1 MRHVMIGD
9 GDDTM
14 IVVVAFWEG
23 IDSTWFGQVDGFA
36 DVACFKENS
45 PLAQVYLLYLGSL

>member
-45 PLAQVYLLYLGSL
+45 PLTQVYLL